1 MNQIIQ
7 EKDKSLLS
15 KYGWTFS
22 HFNSLEDFSIYNK
35 DGSNIN
41 SSSEALSYLIEDLN
55 LKDSEDSLENKCLT
69 ESQILEHFGY
79 HFICENPIEIGKN
92 DNSKILITG
101 EAALIFIA
109 NLKSIIFL
117 KNI

>member
-7 EKDKSLLS
+7 DKDKSLLS
-15 KYGWTFS
+15 KYGWNFS
-22 HFNSLEDFSIYNK
+22 HFNSLDDFSIYNK

-55 LKDSEDSLENKCLT
+55 LRESEENLENDCLT
-69 ESQILEHFGY
+69 DSKILENFGY
-79 HFICENPIEIGKN
+79 HYICESPIEIGKN
-92 DNSKILITG
+92 DNPKILITG